1 MNKFHVL
8 GYGLTPC
15 WANLSRLGRIILFSK
30 NICND
35 TFIRL
40 SSPTNCLFHST
51 VTDNNL
57 LLPTSQPGRQT
68 YSLFI
73 CFFVRLCICLPV
85 ACAQITCIGWLVKVS
100 VWVAAGEVQIS
111 LNLIFNTS
119 FAGIFC
125 FLSAFCCRWLLGCV
139 KPVALLLLLPVFK
152 VKWWSVV
159 FL

>member
-40 SSPTNCLFHST
+40 SSPTNCFIRPS
-51 VTDNNL
+51 
-57 LLPTSQPGRQT
+57 PTTTS
-68 YSLFI
+68 S
-73 CFFVRLCICLPV
+73 CLP
-85 ACAQITCIGWLVKVS
+85 ASQADRHIAFSSASLSDCASVCLSPVPRLPVLAGWLVKVS

-119 FAGIFC
+119 FVGIFC
-125 FLSAFCCRWLLGCV
+125 FLSAFCCRWLLGCEASRLV
-139 KPVALLLLLPVFK
+139 IVIAGV
-152 VKWWSVV
+152 
-159 FL
+159 